1 MRISDW
7 SSDVCSSDL
16 AYVARFATSRAKL
29 ARYLSRK
36 IGESDW
42 IDEADARTSCEA
54 VVAKMDRLGFV
65 DDRQYAAMLGVSMPR
80 RGLGGRRVKAQSR
93 VDGIGAGDAGAAV
106 ESARWVEGS
115 GG

>member
-1 MRISDW
+1 MTRRRDPSDRRKRPL
-7 SSDVCSSDL
+7 DAVRLDELAL

-42 IDEADARTSCEA
+42 IDEADAMTSCEA

-65 DDRQYAAMLGVSMPR
+65 DDRQYATMRGASMTR
-80 RGLGGRRVKAQSR
+80 DRQSTR
-93 VDGIGAGDAGAAV
+93 LN
-106 ESARWVEGS
+106 SRH
-115 GG
+115 